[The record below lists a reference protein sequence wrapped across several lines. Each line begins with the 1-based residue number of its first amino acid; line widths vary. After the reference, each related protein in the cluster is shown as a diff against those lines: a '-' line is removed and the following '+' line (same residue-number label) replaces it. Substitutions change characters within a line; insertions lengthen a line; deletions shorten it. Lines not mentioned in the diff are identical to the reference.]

1 MATLN
6 AEGTQSVEGFIA
18 QVKQVATLAEEEK
31 LARQQRN
38 CSTRE
43 ADEAD
48 ELLQAIAS
56 RRGTSQGTAAG
67 SGLGGGAEAGAAGAG
82 GGEGAGEKIVVVV
95 SMGEKGS
102 KHEFRMSMTDKMSK
116 VYAAMRE
123 RAGSDRSSSRAR

>member
-82 GGEGAGEKIVVVV
+82 GAAVRVFRLACARTPRAAAV
-95 SMGEKGS
+95 
-102 KHEFRMSMTDKMSK
+102 FRM
-116 VYAAMRE
+116 
-123 RAGSDRSSSRAR
+123 